1 MNPTLKKLIYFIQKW
16 LEKKSASVKH
26 HEVIKDIYLEVE
38 ITAGYFLILT
48 IANLIALSG
57 LITNTAPVIIGA
69 MLISPLMGPIL
80 NIGFAFITG
89 DKFIWVKST
98 KKITLSV
105 ALTLVVA
112 AIATYFSP
120 LKDITN
126 EIISRT
132 RPNLYDLGIA
142 FLAGS
147 AGAVAICT
155 KKNYLTI
162 VPGVAIATAVIPPL
176 SVAGF
181 GIGIG
186 NFNIVAGGFFLFFT
200 NFVAIIISTCIVFYL
215 YGFKP
220 AKMLEADISQLKKR
234 VMILAVVLFIVSIPL
249 IYTLQKSISEV
260 KLRNNIQSTL
270 KKAFDKERQSNL
282 STFSYVKQKDG
293 KLLINAVVNT
303 VSYMKEPETNAV
315 EKNIKDALNRD
326 VKLYL
331 EQVKVQ
337 PGGLKEEVVKPP
349 APSIAPLKSPS
360 DIMKTSRE
368 NVVSVV
374 RQSSEKIEKIIS
386 PSTIADFNVGFNDK
400 TFTVSLI
407 MKIKRDT
414 PLSDEEVSWLKR
426 IFTTELNLPIDLK
439 VETVPFVPL
448 LVFKKGETSLSDDM
462 KKALI
467 SIQHTYGSDTNVNI
481 LVESYTGSTADSKK
495 RLKLAEERINAVI
508 TVFTQD
514 YKIPREK
521 IQTVVHKSTRLEA
534 PAVRITVHQPQEK
547 PSIER

>member
-1 MNPTLKKLIYFIQKW
+1 MNSMSKKLMYLIQKW
-16 LEKKSASVKH
+16 LEKKAATVKH
-26 HEVIKDIYLEVE
+26 NEVIKDVYREVE
-38 ITAGYFLILT
+38 ISAGYFFILT

-57 LITNTAPVIIGA
+57 LITNSAPVIIGS

-89 DKFIWVKST
+89 DKLVWVKST

-105 ALTLVVA
+105 GLILVVA

-132 RPNLYDLGIA
+132 RPNLYDLNIA
-142 FLAGS
+142 FFAGS

-186 NFNIVAGGFFLFFT
+186 NFNIFAGGFFLFFT
-200 NFVAIIISTCIVFYL
+200 NFVAIIISTCIVFYF

-220 AKMLEADISQLKKR
+220 AAVSEENISQLKKR
-234 VMILAVVLFIVSIPL
+234 VMILASVLFIISIPL
-249 IYTLQKSISEV
+249 IYTLHKSISEV
-260 KLRNNIQSTL
+260 KLRSNIQGVL

-282 STFSYVKQKDG
+282 STFSYVKEKDG
-293 KLLINAVVNT
+293 KLSINAVVNT
-303 VSYMKEPETNAV
+303 VSYMKESETNAV
-315 EKNIKDALNRD
+315 EKTIKDALNRD
-326 VKLYL
+326 VKLYI

-349 APSIAPLKSPS
+349 APSIASLKSPS

-368 NVVSVV
+368 NVVAVV
-374 RQSSEKIEKIIS
+374 RQSSQKIEKIIS

-400 TFTVSLI
+400 TFTVSLL

-414 PLSDEEVSWLKR
+414 PLSEEEVSWLKR
-426 IFTTELNLPIDLK
+426 IFTAELNLPIDLK

-448 LVFKKGETSLSDDM
+448 LVFRTGETSLSDDM

-467 SIQHTYGSDTNVNI
+467 SIKNAYGKDMNVNI
-481 LVESYTGSTADSKK
+481 SIEGYTGSTADSKK
-495 RLKLAEERINAVI
+495 RLKLAEERNNAII
-508 TVFTQD
+508 TVLTQD
-514 YKIPREK
+514 YKIPKEK
-521 IQTVVHKSTRLEA
+521 IQTMIHKSNRLEA
-534 PAVRITVHQPQEK
+534 PAVSIIVHQLGEK
-547 PSIER
+547 ASIEK